1 DTRDEQQVIGG
12 SSLHQLVAIVLVGL
26 SVALMVVMIFQAVR
40 QELSLRHLKTR
51 MGENSAEVKK
61 KEEAIMEVKNKIK
74 DMRDT
79 LTSVNTKLDELK
91 KKKAESETSAGELG
105 KSLQTCNTEK
115 KKEDMASAITK
126 LHADHE
132 VLKKKAEEDIQS
144 LKQQILDRDKAICAF
159 VDTTKEEARKLC
171 GIPEASK

>member
-1 DTRDEQQVIGG
+1 MK
-12 SSLHQLVAIVLVGL
+12 VAIVLVGL

-115 KKEDMASAITK
+115 ADAVKKKEDMASAITK